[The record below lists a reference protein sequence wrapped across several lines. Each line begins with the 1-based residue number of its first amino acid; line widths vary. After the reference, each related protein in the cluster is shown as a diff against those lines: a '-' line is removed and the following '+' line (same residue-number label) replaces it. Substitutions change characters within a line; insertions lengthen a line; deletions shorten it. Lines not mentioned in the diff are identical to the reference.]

1 MLKIFNFHSVFQ
13 PNIRD
18 KLTSLEATVTYSLP
32 EMKRKDPDSL
42 TPVLKPTEDAGLITR
57 DTINIQKD
65 CGGDN
70 VCIPDLQISY
80 SRYYNTHYLPD
91 NR

>member
-1 MLKIFNFHSVFQ
+1 M
-13 PNIRD
+13 
-18 KLTSLEATVTYSLP
+18 TYSLSDV
-32 EMKRKDPDSL
+32 ERDDLNSL

-65 CGGDN
+65 CGEDN

-80 SRYYNTHYLPD
+80 SRYNYPHTVQQKNPLYLHITQ
-91 NR
+91 